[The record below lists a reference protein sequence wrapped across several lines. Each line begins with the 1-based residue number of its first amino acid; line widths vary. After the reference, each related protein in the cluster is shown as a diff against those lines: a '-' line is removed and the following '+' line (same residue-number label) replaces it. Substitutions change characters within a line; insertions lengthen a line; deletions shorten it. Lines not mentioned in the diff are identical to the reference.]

1 MHSFISIV
9 WVGPSAQLEKRLQV
23 RLSFGDIFQCQFS
36 VIIQLLKLLVAVQ
49 NPLYRD
55 LDISTIET
63 DANLKASL
71 NGDKNQTGSLQ
82 YHLMTSISV
91 ENDQLVFD
99 ADVVAQSCDVAEV
112 MPSSIAI
119 NGDEAPSIGTDAT
132 IVLENSCITDIEFD
146 GPVIDNA
153 RNEFVR
159 AVATKLGKEVAKVE
173 REEEAINEFDTQ
185 LSNITSS

>member
-1 MHSFISIV
+1 
-9 WVGPSAQLEKRLQV
+9 
-23 RLSFGDIFQCQFS
+23 
-36 VIIQLLKLLVAVQ
+36 LLKLLVAVQ

-119 NGDEAPSIGTDAT
+119 NGDEAPSIGTDAV

-173 REEEAINEFDTQ
+173 REEEAINEFDNYQTLLPANFPHLFPLGIGPCSKRGLLRSIFRNLRNLLRFQ
-185 LSNITSS
+185 VL